1 MMWPF
6 RKCDCEQ
13 RIRDL
18 TQERD
23 QADDAYTDIVQAK
36 SRAESAMR
44 EMHKATTDEGVADIA
59 RDVTAQIA
67 DIYASGRG
75 GVKQRDIAVHAV
87 VAAAIRKAVCGSA
100 HWNEGR
106 LAAKAQETANA

>member
-6 RKCDCEQ
+6 PSRANDKLIWDLRQ
-13 RIRDL
+13 RL
-18 TQERD
+18 D
-23 QADDAYTDIVQAK
+23 QAEDAYTDIVQAK
-36 SRAESAMR
+36 SAAESAMR
-44 EMHKATTDEGVADIA
+44 EMQKATTDDGVADIA
-59 RDVTAQIA
+59 RDVAAQVA

-87 VAAAIRKAVCGSA
+87 VAEAIRKAVRGEA

-106 LAAKAQETANA
+106 LAAMAQEPADA